1 MANLKINFQK
11 NVLQKN
17 IIFHKQKE
25 NNTIMQ
31 RDHLLTKM
39 KENIDS
45 GFDIIIAGGG
55 ATGLGAGVDAASR
68 GYKTL
73 LVEALD
79 FTSGTSSRSTKLIH
93 GGVRYLQQGNI
104 TLVMESLH
112 ERGVLS
118 RNAPHLIRHQSF
130 IVPQYEWWEGPF
142 YGTGMKLYDIL
153 AGKLGLKKS
162 KNLSLN
168 KTLERLPTINKKG
181 LKGGVLYY
189 DCQFDDART
198 GIALAGTMADEGGI
212 PLNYMKCTG
221 FIKEDSFITGI
232 KAKDTLTGEEY
243 EIKGKAII
251 NASGPFIDEL
261 RHIDSGKESN
271 LIAPSQGIH
280 IVLDSSFLPGD
291 SAIMV
296 PHTDD
301 GRVLFAVPW
310 HDKII
315 IGTTDTE
322 IPNSE
327 PEPKPF
333 KEEIDFLID
342 HAGKYLAKKPKHS
355 DIKSTFAG
363 IRPLIKG
370 SSETKTSNISRDHHL
385 EISQS
390 GLITISGGKWT
401 TYRKMAEDTID
412 TAAKFAGLKIIKC
425 RTETLKLRGY
435 NGKQKEDRLFLSQFG
450 KDKEE
455 IKKLEKTG
463 EKLGLKISSRFPYTY
478 GEILWSVRNESPQ
491 KLEDILARRTRA
503 LFLDAEES
511 IRIAPAIAEF
521 MAEHMGKDS
530 DWIKKEIKEFNQLA
544 KGYLPKNGQNH
555 TLASV

>member
-1 MANLKINFQK
+1 MIEKK
-11 NVLQKN
+11 
-17 IIFHKQKE
+17 
-25 NNTIMQ
+25 
-31 RDHLLTKM
+31 
-39 KENIDS
+39 DS

-73 LVEALD
+73 LIEALD

-104 TLVMESLH
+104 ALVMESLH

-142 YGTGMKLYDIL
+142 YGTGMKLYDVL

-162 KNLSLN
+162 KYLNLK
-168 KTLERLPTINKKG
+168 KTLEKLPTINQKG
-181 LKGGVLYY
+181 LKGGVMYY

-198 GIALAGTMADEGGI
+198 GIALARTMADQGGI

-221 FIKEDSFITGI
+221 FLKEDGLITGV

-243 EIKGKAII
+243 EIKGKAVI
-251 NASGPFIDEL
+251 NATGPFIDNL
-261 RHIDSGKESN
+261 RGNDSGKESK

-280 IVLDSSFLPGD
+280 IVLDSSFLPGN

-322 IPNSE
+322 IDESPL
-327 PEPKPF
+327 EPKPL
-333 KEEIDFLID
+333 KEEVDFLVS

-355 DIKSTFAG
+355 DIKSIFAG
-363 IRPLIKG
+363 VRPLVKG
-370 SSETKTSNISRDHHL
+370 STETKTSNISRDHHL
-385 EISQS
+385 ELSES
-390 GLITISGGKWT
+390 GLVTISGGKWT

-412 TAAKFAGLKIIKC
+412 TAAKFAALKPKKC
-425 RTETLKLRGY
+425 ITETLKLHGFDPTAE
-435 NGKQKEDRLFLSQFG
+435 EDGSLFLSQFG
-450 KDKEE
+450 KDIKE
-455 IKKLEKTG
+455 IKELEKTDD
-463 EKLGLKISSRFPYTY
+463 KLKLKISGNFPYTY
-478 GEILWSVRNESPQ
+478 AEILWSIKNESPQ
-491 KLEDILARRTRA
+491 KLEDIMARRTRA
-503 LFLDAEES
+503 LFLDARSS
-511 IRIAPAIAEF
+511 INIAQRVAEF
-521 MAEHMGKDS
+521 MAEHMDKDEA
-530 DWIKKEIKEFNQLA
+530 WVEQEVKEFKELA
-544 KGYLPKNGQNH
+544 ENYLP
-555 TLASV
+555 